1 MPMRAEILMN
11 MDGEGKIMG
20 LIPGWLST
28 SMWVP
33 VESDYFRRDL
43 SLPLY

>member
-1 MPMRAEILMN
+1 MRAKILVN
-11 MDGEGKIMG
+11 TDGEGKIMG
-20 LIPGWLST
+20 LILGWLST

-33 VESDYFRRDL
+33 VESDYRKRYF